1 MVENIIYYDGECGLC
16 HMAVKFI
23 LKVDSKNKFYFSPL
37 SNFDNNFKNIDSII
51 LKSGDKVFYESQAII
66 MVFENIDNNWNY
78 LAKVLKI
85 FPINVLDIAY
95 RWVSRNRTK
104 ISVKEVSSCPIVPSY
119 YRKRFIS
126 K

>member
-23 LKVDSKNKFYFSPL
+23 LKVDSKDKFYFSPL

-85 FPINVLDIAY
+85 FPISVLDIAY

>member
-37 SNFDNNFKNIDSII
+37 SNFDNKLKNIDSII

-104 ISVKEVSSCPIVPSY
+104 ISLKEVSSCPIVPSY

>member
-23 LKVDSKNKFYFSPL
+23 LRVDSKNKFYFSPL
-37 SNFDNNFKNIDSII
+37 SNFDNNLKNIDSII

-66 MVFENIDNNWNY
+66 MVFEKIDNNWNY

-104 ISVKEVSSCPIVPSY
+104 ISLKEVSSCPIVPSY

>member
-16 HMAVKFI
+16 HVAVKFI
-23 LKVDSKNKFYFSPL
+23 LRVDSKNKFYFSPL
-37 SNFDNNFKNIDSII
+37 SNFDNNLKNIDSII

-85 FPINVLDIAY
+85 FPISVLDIAY

>member
-1 MVENIIYYDGECGLC
+1 LVENIIYYDGECGLC

-37 SNFDNNFKNIDSII
+37 SNFDNNLKNIDSII

>member
-1 MVENIIYYDGECGLC
+1 LVENIIYYDGECGLC

-37 SNFDNNFKNIDSII
+37 SNFDNKLKNIDSII

>member
-23 LKVDSKNKFYFSPL
+23 LKVDSKDKFYFSPL
-37 SNFDNNFKNIDSII
+37 SNFDNNLKNIDSII